1 MQSLSEDIEPAESGS
16 RNHEAEPIENSLMDE
31 SMRQSLSEDI
41 QPAAESGSRSHE
53 AELNENSLID
63 ESMGQSLSEDI
74 RPAESGSY
82 DLVYSKPSIIEV
94 HQSPGITK
102 VEVEELSFPLL
113 TSNRVKGP
121 WGIAVNKKGEII
133 VADNEA
139 NSIHIFTST
148 GKPITLKNKDQ
159 KLNKPCEVAI
169 DASGNILVV
178 DRSNHCVKK
187 FRVDDQHLS
196 LIQSFTNQ
204 MTPNRNYWPT
214 GISIVDNKVYVT
226 DAINGH
232 VNILNEEDLEVTR
245 TFGKSGS
252 RGGEFI
258 HPTSVTGDI
267 DGKLY
272 IVDNGNHRVQTFDPD
287 GNFESAFGDHGNDE
301 GQFKYPV
308 GIAIDSRKDM
318 LYISDRGNQ
327 RISMF
332 KTNGQF
338 VASFRSKE
346 CEDFD
351 PCGLTVDENG
361 KLYVCEFKKKRV
373 LLFKIAIE

>member
-94 HQSPGITK
+94 HQSPGGITK

-139 NSIHIFTST
+139 NSIRIFNST

-178 DRSNHCVKK
+178 DRSNYCVKN

-214 GISIVDNKVYVT
+214 GISIFDKKVYVT

-232 VNILNEEDLEVTR
+232 VNILKENLEFENSFGR
-245 TFGKSGS
+245 TGSNNGEFNYPTSVACGKDGKIYVVDNGNNRVQIFNPNGTFESKFGKSG
-252 RGGEFI
+252 
-258 HPTSVTGDI
+258 
-267 DGKLY
+267 DG
-272 IVDNGNHRVQTFDPD
+272 
-287 GNFESAFGDHGNDE
+287 E
-301 GQFKYPV
+301 GQFNRP
-308 GIAIDSRKDM
+308 ISITIDQSNDM
-318 LYISDRGNQ
+318 LYISDRGNK

-332 KTNGQF
+332 KTDGQF
-338 VASFRSKE
+338 VASFRSE
-346 CEDFD
+346 VCQDFD

-361 KLYVCEFKKKRV
+361 KLYVCEFKTKRV

>member
-1 MQSLSEDIEPAESGS
+1 MCLSQ
-16 RNHEAEPIENSLMDE
+16 LF
-31 SMRQSLSEDI
+31 
-41 QPAAESGSRSHE
+41 QPT
-53 AELNENSLID
+53 EL
-63 ESMGQSLSEDI
+63 
-74 RPAESGSY
+74 GSY

-102 VEVEELSFPLL
+102 VKVEELSHPLL
-113 TSNRVKGP
+113 TSNEVEGP

-133 VADNEA
+133 VADNKA
-139 NSIHIFTST
+139 NSLCIFTST

-214 GISIVDNKVYVT
+214 GISIFDKKVYVT

-232 VNILNEEDLEVTR
+232 VNILNEDLEVTR

-258 HPTSVTGDI
+258 HPTSVACDS
-267 DGKLY
+267 DGKIY
-272 IVDNGNHRVQTFDPD
+272 VVDNGNHRVQKFEPD
-287 GNFESAFGDHGNDE
+287 GNFIPEFGDHGNDE
-301 GQFKYPV
+301 GQFNYPV
-308 GIAIDSRKDM
+308 GITIDCSKKPNM

-332 KTNGQF
+332 KTDGQF
-338 VASFRSKE
+338 VASFRSE
-346 CEDFD
+346 VCQDFD

-361 KLYVCEFKKKRV
+361 KLYVCEFKTKRV
-373 LLFKIAIE
+373 LLFKITIE